1 MNAAMLFTKGVSMK
15 MRLSGKLLIF
25 ATVALLCKPVLGQET
40 SYLTQ
45 KLMLENDIR
54 KKITEALSKIID
66 EQKYV
71 IDVSIDLELSSEV
84 QEQITVAPGTD
95 RSMGDQLTDL
105 SRSIDESATQMESG
119 SGSSDYL
126 PIPGFEFEMSGS
138 QDVTATESDV
148 PAEPAAAT
156 TNGDKILSRVVT
168 DKRLSVANIRKMDI
182 SLILQEGA
190 APELIE
196 NIRQII
202 MVAARYN
209 RARGDELSIMTATFK
224 ERRDQRSA
232 EAILLKSIAD
242 KVDAMEQQRE
252 VETATAERDWRQ
264 ELEAYKQEETQRRD
278 KDKTYFQSE
287 LTKIEMAARNRAF
300 EQEKEDILQRDSLRL
315 LQLNQEILD
324 LRNQLTVA
332 SMSDTEA
339 LAAQARVDLAEG
351 ERSVLDAQIS
361 EKITSLESVQ
371 AELDKIQG
379 GISNLP
385 LYLMGLLTLL
395 AVIALVSVLVMNSRN
410 KPRYA
415 PPPPWM
421 MPPPRPRKKK
431 RAPKK
436 EIVTQEPSQ
445 PEPAPVVAPPPQPV
459 APVAPPIPVAD
470 DPGVVQSEINDM
482 RKAVVSMSVGQP
494 ETATRIVREWI
505 QEEAPPAPAEPEE
518 APAEPEEAKGK
529 KKKK

>member
-1 MNAAMLFTKGVSMK
+1 MK
-15 MRLSGKLLIF
+15 MRLSSKLLLF
-25 ATVALLCKPVLGQET
+25 TTVALLCKPVIGQET

-71 IDVSIDLELSSEV
+71 IDVSIDLELTSEV
-84 QEQITVAPGTD
+84 QEQITVAPGAD
-95 RSMGDQLTDL
+95 RSVGDQLTDL
-105 SRSIDESATQMESG
+105 SRSIDESAAQMESG

-138 QDVTATESDV
+138 QDIAAAESDM
-148 PAEPAAAT
+148 PAEQMAAK

-252 VETATAERDWRQ
+252 VE
-264 ELEAYKQEETQRRD
+264 
-278 KDKTYFQSE
+278 
-287 LTKIEMAARNRAF
+287 
-300 EQEKEDILQRDSLRL
+300 
-315 LQLNQEILD
+315 
-324 LRNQLTVA
+324 
-332 SMSDTEA
+332 
-339 LAAQARVDLAEG
+339 
-351 ERSVLDAQIS
+351 
-361 EKITSLESVQ
+361 
-371 AELDKIQG
+371 
-379 GISNLP
+379 
-385 LYLMGLLTLL
+385 
-395 AVIALVSVLVMNSRN
+395 
-410 KPRYA
+410 
-415 PPPPWM
+415 
-421 MPPPRPRKKK
+421 
-431 RAPKK
+431 
-436 EIVTQEPSQ
+436 
-445 PEPAPVVAPPPQPV
+445 
-459 APVAPPIPVAD
+459 
-470 DPGVVQSEINDM
+470 
-482 RKAVVSMSVGQP
+482 
-494 ETATRIVREWI
+494 
-505 QEEAPPAPAEPEE
+505 
-518 APAEPEEAKGK
+518 
-529 KKKK
+529 